1 MVGYCDQ
8 NEGISQCV
16 FCVQEAPDR
25 APRVVLNLNFV
36 ALLLVGCYTLVAP
49 IGGARFRWLV
59 VPMQLSYRPAGNF
72 HHWSS
77 PPAEIQVGQKI
88 LECDSKKGS

>member
-1 MVGYCDQ
+1 M
-8 NEGISQCV
+8 
-16 FCVQEAPDR
+16 P
-25 APRVVLNLNFV
+25 PRVVLNLNVV

>member
-36 ALLLVGCYTLVAP
+36 ALACRLLHVSRPNWRGKVSLVGCPNAAFLST
-49 IGGARFRWLV
+49 GR
-59 VPMQLSYRPAGNF
+59 QL
-72 HHWSS
+72 
-77 PPAEIQVGQKI
+77 PP
-88 LECDSKKGS
+88 LEFTTSRNPSGPEDLRM